1 MVIMTA
7 CGNVTEK
14 QDKKEI
20 RMVYADW
27 SEGVAM
33 THLAAELLESELGY
47 VVETKMTDIES
58 VFREIESGQYD
69 LFVDA
74 WLPETHGTYMET
86 YGAELEKIGVNVET
100 VRTGLMVPEYV
111 EARSVSELDE
121 EVDQIIGIGS
131 GAGIMEAARNA
142 LDSYELSAELIEGS
156 EQAMTDTLGQAI
168 KRRLP
173 IVVTGWT
180 PHWIAN
186 RYELRFLEDPE
197 NIFGEAEQIHTLG
210 RNGFSKEFPRAAT
223 FFDRFKLTNQQLETL
238 MDELQTFT
246 NNERRAV
253 QNWIR
258 DNEFV
263 VNQWVNELQPVREK
277 VM

>member
-1 MVIMTA
+1 MAA
-7 CGNVTEK
+7 CGNVTEE
-14 QDKKEI
+14 QEKKEI
-20 RMVYADW
+20 RLVYADW

-33 THLAAELLESELGY
+33 TYLSAELLKSELGY
-47 VVETKMTDIES
+47 DVETKMTDIES

-86 YGAELEKIGVNVET
+86 YGAELEDLGLNVGT
-100 VRTGLMVPEYV
+100 VRTGLMVPQYV
-111 EARSVSELDE
+111 EARSISDLDD
-121 EVDQIIGIGS
+121 EVNQIIGIGS
-131 GAGIMEAARNA
+131 GAGVMEAARMA
-142 LDSYELSAELIEGS
+142 IDIYDVSAELLEGS
-156 EQAMTDTLGQAI
+156 EQSMTDTLGQAI

-197 NIFGEAEQIHTLG
+197 NIFGEAEQIHTLA
-210 RNGFSKEFPRAAT
+210 RHGFSKDHPRVVT
-223 FFDRFKLTNQQLETL
+223 FFERFKLTNRQLETL
-238 MDELQTFT
+238 MDELQTFP

-253 QNWIR
+253 RNWIR
-258 DNEFV
+258 DNEFI
-263 VNQWVNELQPVREK
+263 VNQWVKELQPVREK